1 MDIFIR
7 NEKSER
13 IWIQIKSTLDS
24 LKKER
29 LITIDEW
36 YDAILFSR
44 KKLDLQR
51 FYGLQTKSNKLYRSF
66 RYIHTVL
73 IHQPSDM
80 EGFFRHNF
88 DEFKS
93 LPD

>member
-7 NEKSER
+7 NENNER
-13 IWIQIKSTLDS
+13 IWIQIKSVLDS

-44 KKLDLQR
+44 KKLDLPVCE
-51 FYGLQTKSNKLYRSF
+51 N
-66 RYIHTVL
+66 VL
-73 IHQPSDM
+73 TQS
-80 EGFFRHNF
+80 
-88 DEFKS
+88 
-93 LPD
+93 